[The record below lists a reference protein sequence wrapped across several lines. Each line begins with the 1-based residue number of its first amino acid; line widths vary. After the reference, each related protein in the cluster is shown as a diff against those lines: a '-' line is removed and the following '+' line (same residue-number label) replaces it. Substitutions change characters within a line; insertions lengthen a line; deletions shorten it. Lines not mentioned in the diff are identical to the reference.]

1 MNGHDHQINKP
12 GILRTHANA
21 TKNLPGSGNFQPV
34 FPCQS
39 SAETNPFGM
48 VGGFVFDV
56 VSMYQPFACS
66 SFHVYIPTLAAS

>member
-1 MNGHDHQINKP
+1 MIIKSISREVETSSQFS
-12 GILRTHANA
+12 HANLQQRP
-21 TKNLPGSGNFQPV
+21 TD
-34 FPCQS
+34 
-39 SAETNPFGM
+39 FGM